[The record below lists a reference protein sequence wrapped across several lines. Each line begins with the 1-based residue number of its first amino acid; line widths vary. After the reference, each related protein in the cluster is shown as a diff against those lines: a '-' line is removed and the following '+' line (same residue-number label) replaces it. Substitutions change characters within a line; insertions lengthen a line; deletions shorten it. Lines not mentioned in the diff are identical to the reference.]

1 MWRLYRVCYTELL
14 LISNACAI
22 PDDEND
28 QVYITG
34 GSAQEIVRFPT
45 YLSLETVSGLS

>member
-1 MWRLYRVCYTELL
+1 MEIVQSLYQYQQF
-14 LISNACAI
+14 ISNACAI